1 MFRIKVYDMAPD
13 HMKHIE
19 FWCNFLVGTHWRK
32 FNDYAE
38 LFIER
43 VEHKGYG
50 ELECL
55 CKPFNG
61 AFDGYGNKVRHYPV
75 GGDSWFGERVDIA
88 TLEKHGFFLVPNS
101 ILNDGRSYSYEDSY
115 IKKMNN
121 LGWSNPDLRRVGVTT
136 AYHTQALGNGR
147 RGEPVAT
154 FSHGIPA
161 GRVVEIKGLLIG
173 REGTEF
179 GCYYEPR

>member
-1 MFRIKVYDMAPD
+1 MFRIKVDFNAPER
-13 HMKHIE
+13 MQHIE

-38 LFIER
+38 LVIER

-61 AFDGYGNKVRHYPV
+61 PFDGYGNKVRDFPI
-75 GGDSWFGERVDIA
+75 GGNSFFGSWVNIETI
-88 TLEKHGFFLVPNS
+88 EKHGFFLVPKA
-101 ILNDGRSYSYEDSY
+101 ILSDGDSY
-115 IKKMNN
+115 THEDTYVKKMNN
-121 LGWSNPDLRRVGVTT
+121 LGWSNSDLRRVDITT
-136 AYHTQALGNGR
+136 AYHTRALGNGR

-173 REGTEF
+173 KEGTEF
-179 GCYYEPR
+179 GFFTEPR

>member
-1 MFRIKVYDMAPD
+1 
-13 HMKHIE
+13 
-19 FWCNFLVGTHWRK
+19 
-32 FNDYAE
+32 
-38 LFIER
+38 
-43 VEHKGYG
+43 
-50 ELECL
+50 
-55 CKPFNG
+55 
-61 AFDGYGNKVRHYPV
+61 
-75 GGDSWFGERVDIA
+75 
-88 TLEKHGFFLVPNS
+88 
-101 ILNDGRSYSYEDSY
+101 
-115 IKKMNN
+115 MNN